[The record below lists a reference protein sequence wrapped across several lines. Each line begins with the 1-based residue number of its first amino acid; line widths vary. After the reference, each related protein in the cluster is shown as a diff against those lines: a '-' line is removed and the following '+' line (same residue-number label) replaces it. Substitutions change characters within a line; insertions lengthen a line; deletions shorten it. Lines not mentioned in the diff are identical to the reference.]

1 MRRAACSN
9 ASDVG
14 DDGDGGWE
22 EGRNAREVL
31 LARSS
36 LRKTKTVC
44 ISASGRR
51 RLRVD
56 DVTGLNVT
64 GLLERGYRLL
74 G

>member
-36 LRKTKTVC
+36 LRKRKTVC
-44 ISASGRR
+44 ISASGP
-51 RLRVD
+51 
-56 DVTGLNVT
+56 TA
-64 GLLERGYRLL
+64 LESG
-74 G
+74 